1 MDEAHDIRDAMS
13 RSLKRLHCLDSL
25 GELRGVVAEVRPVFV
40 LFTADDCD
48 HCPDALFIV
57 ADLSRRYATAVR
69 MCWASL
75 ENNPDIVL
83 NYAVTEF
90 PSALVLRQ
98 DAVPVRANG
107 RDLANPES
115 VRRTLDAA
123 SRP

>member
-1 MDEAHDIRDAMS
+1 MDEARDIRDAMA
-13 RSLKRLHCLDSL
+13 RSLKRLHRLGSL
-25 GELRGVVAEVRPVFV
+25 GELRGMVAKGRPVFV

-48 HCPDALFIV
+48 HCPDALFTV

-90 PSALVLRQ
+90 PSAIVLRQ
-98 DAVPVRANG
+98 DAVPVRAAG
-107 RDLANPES
+107 RDLADPES
-115 VRRTLDAA
+115 ARRTLDAA
-123 SRP
+123 SR

>member
-1 MDEAHDIRDAMS
+1 MDEAQDIRDAMA
-13 RSLKRLHCLDSL
+13 RSLKRLHRLGSL
-25 GELRGVVAEVRPVFV
+25 GELRGIVAEGKSVFI
-40 LFTADDCD
+40 LFTADECD
-48 HCPDALFIV
+48 HCPDALFTV
-57 ADLSRRYATAVR
+57 ADLSRRYASAVR

-90 PSALVLRQ
+90 PSAIVLRQ

-123 SRP
+123 SR